1 MRFAGGPLDREDI
14 SLGAA
19 LVGLVVAHKC
29 RYGRVFGV
37 ESWEFAGAYHGTNQ
51 FGRRHMRKASYIAS
65 IVIGAIL
72 IVAGVAT
79 WVVVST
85 TLADQKIT
93 VSEDASCLAGD
104 TVDGPFSAYCEAKII
119 EKHALSATGGKY
131 YSELDRDDPL
141 RVVAA
146 NSAYLQASLFTSV
159 VAFGVAGMAILVG
172 VLFGLIGLG
181 MRDVDQQVAR
191 SEDSA

>member
-1 MRFAGGPLDREDI
+1 
-14 SLGAA
+14 
-19 LVGLVVAHKC
+19 
-29 RYGRVFGV
+29 
-37 ESWEFAGAYHGTNQ
+37 
-51 FGRRHMRKASYIAS
+51 MRKASYIAS